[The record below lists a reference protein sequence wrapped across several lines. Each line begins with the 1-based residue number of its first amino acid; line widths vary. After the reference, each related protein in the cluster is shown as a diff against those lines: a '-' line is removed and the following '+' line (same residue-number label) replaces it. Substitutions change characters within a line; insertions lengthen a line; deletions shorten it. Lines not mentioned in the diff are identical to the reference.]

1 MRQINLREYRKSDPV
16 ALSSSE
22 RTGLR
27 GVLRGSQLAIEAA
40 EDDGHF
46 HLTPKSTI
54 GAFRAA
60 GLSVSIRPKLD
71 ISRVLFLASYA
82 LDEFKLRDEDRQRL
96 RDTPDVVQAMAR
108 LLVVAARR
116 AFSRGLLRGYRCHEE
131 ALTTVRGRIRF
142 ADQARR
148 RFGIPFPIEVRYD
161 EFTEDIT
168 ANRLVKAAATALARM
183 RLWDRNDRAALHQV
197 LARLEN
203 VALVEY
209 PQKHVPEVR
218 FDRLNE
224 HYRDVVALSRLVLQ
238 HASVETGSG
247 AIQTPCF
254 LMDMNQ
260 VFEKF
265 VVQALRKEL
274 NVACRTLRTQQLVYL
289 DEGQHIRLRPDL
301 SWWED
306 GVCTFV
312 GDAKYK
318 RIDHTIPNAD
328 LYQLLAYATALD
340 LPGGLLVYAQG
351 AESKEYRVRHAGK
364 LLEVFAFDLSGTR
377 QQLLDR
383 VRDLANRVLDLREM
397 ARRRKASKTSIL
409 AA

>member
-1 MRQINLREYRKSDPV
+1 M
-16 ALSSSE
+16 ALSASE
-22 RTGLR
+22 RRDLR
-27 GVLRGSQLAIEAA
+27 GVMGSQLAIEPA
-40 EDDGHF
+40 EAKNGHF

-54 GAFRAA
+54 GAFQAA
-60 GLSVSIRPKLD
+60 GLSVSICPKLD

-82 LDEFKLRDEDRQRL
+82 LDEFKLRDEDRQLL

-142 ADQARR
+142 ADQCRH
-148 RFGIPFPIEVRYD
+148 RFGIPLPIEVRYD

-168 ANRLVKAAATALARM
+168 ANRLVKAAATTLARM
-183 RLWDRNDRAALHQV
+183 RLRDRNDRAALHQV

-209 PQKHVPEVR
+209 SQKHELEVR

-247 AIQTPCF
+247 ATRTPCF

-265 VVQALRKEL
+265 VVRALREKL
-274 NVACRTLRTQQLVYL
+274 KVACKTLRTQQLVHL
-289 DEGQHIRLRPDL
+289 DEGEHIRLRPDL
-301 SWWED
+301 SWWEGD
-306 GVCTFV
+306 TCTFV

-318 RIDHTIPNAD
+318 RIDPTIPNAD

-351 AESKEYRVRHAGK
+351 AEEPREYRVRHAGK

-377 QQLLDR
+377 QQLLDQ
-383 VRDLANRVLDLREM
+383 VRDLANRVRALRDT
-397 ARRRKASKTSIL
+397 ARQGRAGKTPVL